1 MQILTPEQE
10 AHIPEYQE
18 KWRKIYLSTEPI
30 DREKAKAAI
39 DRVYQVMGQ
48 KPPNVIFCQS
58 PQEVL
63 DALQSVVKF
72 VKHLPSKPFN
82 IGSFQWFKLIILTIL
97 KGIKVNQTPIKKIS
111 NQVSKNTYKSL
122 REAIDRAIRDNKF
135 SPEQATDRVLF
146 SEDSLFKFISEKK
159 REIGYDEIA
168 LFDVKGKPNP
178 NYQLDYSYMP
188 KNRLFQIYWM
198 WINKKQLYAQIF
210 NKITQ
215 SFGERIE
222 NCILGSLPKIKQI
235 VAQPAIY
242 TNTIS
247 YDWRLRDSFIWVDF
261 ASSVLNYPTPHPKKA
276 ALQNLLEQCGSI
288 VVVDRTCIVCD
299 RPTTVRVDDRYQ
311 LHANGAP
318 ALEFSDGFKV
328 YACHGNSLPEKYG
341 SIPIDRWEPQ
351 WVLEER
357 DGQLQQILLGQI
369 GASRIARELPTVE
382 LEALGEYTLLQLENL
397 GRTYNKILKRTNAQT
412 GEVRAEFVIK
422 INQSI
427 KAAIDELHNRGL
439 AEEFPQPEPIDL
451 DRTEE
456 E

>member
-1 MQILTPEQE
+1 ML
-10 AHIPEYQE
+10 H
-18 KWRKIYLSTEPI
+18 
-30 DREKAKAAI
+30 
-39 DRVYQVMGQ
+39 
-48 KPPNVIFCQS
+48 
-58 PQEVL
+58 
-63 DALQSVVKF
+63 
-72 VKHLPSKPFN
+72 
-82 IGSFQWFKLIILTIL
+82 
-97 KGIKVNQTPIKKIS
+97 
-111 NQVSKNTYKSL
+111 
-122 REAIDRAIRDNKF
+122 
-135 SPEQATDRVLF
+135 
-146 SEDSLFKFISEKK
+146 
-159 REIGYDEIA
+159 
-168 LFDVKGKPNP
+168 
-178 NYQLDYSYMP
+178 
-188 KNRLFQIYWM
+188 
-198 WINKKQLYAQIF
+198 
-210 NKITQ
+210 
-215 SFGERIE
+215 
-222 NCILGSLPKIKQI
+222 
-235 VAQPAIY
+235 
-242 TNTIS
+242 
-247 YDWRLRDSFIWVDF
+247 DSFVWVDF
-261 ASSVLNYPTPHPKKA
+261 ASSILNYSTPHPKKA

-397 GRTYNKILKRTNAQT
+397 GHPYITNSFLNRRILKRTNAQT

-427 KAAIDELHNRGL
+427 EAAIDELHNRGL
-439 AEEFPQPEPIDL
+439 AEEFPKPKPIDL